1 MKPARRKPR
10 KLGQRRRVDK
20 LPPLRPTSADD
31 EEQPSPSKRR
41 PRSLTH
47 KKKRAYVVEQ
57 KRRAEAAAYGAP
69 TQSPRRRRARRPG
82 QTESLRRDRRE
93 TNRKYDQLTSV
104 RRGASSVDED
114 SAFEDSDEL
123 AAEAEIAELKAAIAA
138 ERAKGG
144 V

>member
-1 MKPARRKPR
+1 M
-10 KLGQRRRVDK
+10 
-20 LPPLRPTSADD
+20 
-31 EEQPSPSKRR
+31 
-41 PRSLTH
+41 
-47 KKKRAYVVEQ
+47 
-57 KRRAEAAAYGAP
+57 
-69 TQSPRRRRARRPG
+69 
-82 QTESLRRDRRE
+82 
-93 TNRKYDQLTSV
+93 

>member
-1 MKPARRKPR
+1 M
-10 KLGQRRRVDK
+10 
-20 LPPLRPTSADD
+20 
-31 EEQPSPSKRR
+31 
-41 PRSLTH
+41 
-47 KKKRAYVVEQ
+47 
-57 KRRAEAAAYGAP
+57 
-69 TQSPRRRRARRPG
+69 
-82 QTESLRRDRRE
+82 RRDRRE